1 MANVD
6 VLIVGGG
13 IAGASLAARLAGS
26 MRVLLIEAEEL
37 CGRHA
42 TGRSAAFWQA
52 SLGGDTP
59 ERRLSLLSKPMF
71 DENWPGT
78 DTPLLRPRGAVH
90 LTGAHGDTF
99 AEGEELSGEF
109 APVHLDRAGLEA
121 LIPGMREQWSGAWYE
136 ASCADIEVAAF
147 HAACLAEAKR
157 QGCEIRTDASL
168 LSARRDES
176 TWQVGT
182 SAETVTAGILVNAAG
197 AWGDQVAARCGVAPM
212 GLSAKRRTVVQ
223 LRVARTGLRDL
234 PFVTDLHESFYF
246 KGEGDNSVWVCPLD
260 ETAVDPCDVA
270 PEELDVA
277 IAIDRFE
284 KAVDWP
290 VEAVERKWAGLRT
303 FAPDRGMKFGFDP
316 DAVGFFWCV
325 GQGGMGIQTAPAA
338 SLLCASLIRGEEL
351 PAELDGIDAAD
362 FAPRSCREQG
372 LHSPANRGL
381 SEEKI

>member
-1 MANVD
+1 MEKVD

-13 IAGASLAARLAGS
+13 IAGASLGARLAGDAKV
-26 MRVLLIEAEEL
+26 MIIEAEDM

-59 ERRLSLLSKPMF
+59 ERRLSLVSKPMF
-71 DENWPGT
+71 DANWPGS
-78 DTPLLRPRGAVH
+78 DTPLLRHRGAVH
-90 LTGAHGDTF
+90 LTGPCGEEF
-99 AEGEELSGEF
+99 EGLGELSGEYL
-109 APVHLDRAGLEA
+109 PVRLDREGLDR
-121 LIPGMREQWSGAWYE
+121 LIPGMREQWTGAWYE

-147 HAACLAEAKR
+147 HNACLSATR
-157 QGCEIRTDASL
+157 RLGGVIQTDAAL
-168 LSARRDES
+168 ISARWDGASWLIE
-176 TWQVGT
+176 T
-182 SAETVTAGILVNAAG
+182 SIGPIAAATLVNAAG
-197 AWGDQVAARCGVAPM
+197 AWGDPVAELAGVR
-212 GLSAKRRTVVQ
+212 GLGLVAKRRTVVQ
-223 LRVARTGLRDL
+223 LRVGRKDLRDL
-234 PFVTDLHESFYF
+234 PFVTDLHKSFYF

-260 ETAVDPCDVA
+260 ETPVDPCDAA

-284 KAVDWP
+284 AAVDWP

-316 DAVGFFWCV
+316 DQPGFFWCV

-351 PAELDGIDAAD
+351 PAQLASVSAED
-362 FAPRSCREQG
+362 FAPRSTR
-372 LHSPANRGL
+372 A
-381 SEEKI
+381 